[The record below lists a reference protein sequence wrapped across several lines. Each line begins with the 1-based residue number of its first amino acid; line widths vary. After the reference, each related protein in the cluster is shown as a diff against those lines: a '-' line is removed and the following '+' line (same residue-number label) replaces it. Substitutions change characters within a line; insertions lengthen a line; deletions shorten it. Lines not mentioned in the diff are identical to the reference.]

1 MSQITP
7 TTDTVGIRPHQVFEK
22 LDDGLAARLLPVG
35 VLELI
40 KTIDSGRIRGS
51 ERAETLGKLLSI
63 ELAVDD
69 MERREILLS
78 ALPSDKIEELE
89 NRIGIGINELKG
101 QRVIDSTIRRAFLG
115 FLGFATTSDRTEGV
129 SSRETIQPNR
139 GLFPHQKRTASEVER
154 YLYNEDGRAMLH
166 LPTGVGKT
174 RTAISIVASHLRSRE
189 MGLVVW
195 LAATRE
201 LLEQAS
207 NEFKSTWESVGDRKV
222 DNLRYWST
230 HDPPIDDVTDGIVF
244 AGLAKLRHLGQERRR
259 MWSLG
264 DRTTFVVFD
273 EAHQAVANTY
283 KDIVETIVARNPRT
297 PLLGL
302 SATPG
307 RTWGDPEKDA
317 EVAELFFE
325 NKVTIGISGEN
336 PIKRLTNEGYLA
348 SVEFN
353 LLNVKPGL
361 RLSDRD
367 LVEITN
373 ALDIPREIA
382 ERLGADTN
390 RNLRITQ
397 RLIELAESHS
407 RTLVFATS
415 VDNAI
420 LLTSLCKGLGLEADV
435 VTGKTP
441 SVERDLIIRRFKR
454 RGGPNRILVN
464 FGVLTTGFDVPAASA
479 AMIARPTKSLVLYS
493 QMVGRVIRGP
503 KAGGTDHCE
512 IVTVVDTTIPGFGD
526 VAEAFLNWEDVW
538 SSP

>member
-1 MSQITP
+1 M
-7 TTDTVGIRPHQVFEK
+7 
-22 LDDGLAARLLPVG
+22 DDSLAARLLPSG
-35 VLELI
+35 AFELI
-40 KTIDSGRIRGS
+40 QAIDSERFRGCN
-51 ERAETLGKLLSI
+51 RTETLGRLLSI

-69 MERREILLS
+69 KVRREILLN
-78 ALPSDKIEELE
+78 ALPSNKLSELE
-89 NRIGIGINELKG
+89 NRIGIEIDEIKELED
-101 QRVIDSTIRRAFLG
+101 IDSNTRRAIIG
-115 FLGFATTSDRTEGV
+115 FLGYATSPARVEDV
-129 SSRETIQPNR
+129 SSIDTIQPVR
-139 GLFPHQKRTASEVER
+139 GLFPHQKRAASEVER
-154 YLYNEDGRAMLH
+154 YLYYEDGRTMLH

-174 RTAISIVASHLRSRE
+174 RTAVSIVASHLRSRE
-189 MGLVVW
+189 NGVVVW

-201 LLEQAS
+201 LLEQACS
-207 NEFKSTWESVGDRKV
+207 EFKTTWETIGDRKV
-222 DNLRYWST
+222 DCLRYWSNY
-230 HDPPIDDVTDGIVF
+230 DPPIDDVKDGIVF
-244 AGLAKLRHLGQERRR
+244 AGLAKLRNLGQERRR

-283 KDIVETIVARNPRT
+283 KDIVETIVNRNPRT

-307 RTWGDPEKDA
+307 RTWGDPDKDA
-317 EVAELFFE
+317 GVAELFFK
-325 NKVTIGISGEN
+325 NKVTIGFSGEN
-336 PIKRLTNEGYLA
+336 PIERLTNEGYLA
-348 SVEFN
+348 SVNFN

-361 RLSDRD
+361 RLSESD
-367 LVEITN
+367 LAEIKS
-373 ALDIPREIA
+373 ALDIPHEIA
-382 ERLGADTN
+382 ERLGTDEN
-390 RNLRITQ
+390 RNLRITK

-420 LLTSLCKGLGLEADV
+420 LLASLCKGLGVEADV

-441 SVERDLIIRRFKR
+441 NVERDNIISKFKR

-464 FGVLTTGFDVPAASA
+464 FGVLTTGFDAPAASA
-479 AMIARPTKSLVLYS
+479 ALIARPTKSLVLYS

-503 KAGGTDHCE
+503 KAGGTEHCE
-512 IVTVVDTTIPGFGD
+512 IVTVIDTTIPGFGD

>member
-1 MSQITP
+1 MSLK
-7 TTDTVGIRPHQVFEK
+7 E
-22 LDDGLAARLLPVG
+22 
-35 VLELI
+35 
-40 KTIDSGRIRGS
+40 ID
-51 ERAETLGKLLSI
+51 
-63 ELAVDD
+63 
-69 MERREILLS
+69 
-78 ALPSDKIEELE
+78 P
-89 NRIGIGINELKG
+89 
-101 QRVIDSTIRRAFLG
+101 TIRRSIIG
-115 FLGFATTSDRTEGV
+115 FLGYATSPARVEDV
-129 SSRETIQPNR
+129 SSDNSIQPIR
-139 GLFPHQKRTASEVER
+139 GLFPHQKRAASEVER
-154 YLYNEDGRAMLH
+154 YLYNEDGRTMLH

-174 RTAISIVASHLRSRE
+174 RTAVSVVASHLRTQG
-189 MGLVVW
+189 MGVVVW

-201 LLEQAS
+201 LLEQACS
-207 NEFKSTWESVGDRKV
+207 EFMATWKSVGDRNV
-222 DNLRYWST
+222 DCLRYWSNF
-230 HDPPIDDVTDGIVF
+230 DPPIDDIKDGIVF
-244 AGLAKLRHLGQERRR
+244 AGLAKLRNLGQERRR
-259 MWSLG
+259 IWSLG

-283 KDIVETIVARNPRT
+283 KDIVETIVNRNPRT

-307 RTWGDPEKDA
+307 RTWGDPDKDA
-317 EVAELFFE
+317 GVAELFFK
-325 NKVTIGISGEN
+325 NKVTIGFSGEN
-336 PIKRLTNEGYLA
+336 PIERLTDEGYLA

-361 RLSDRD
+361 RLSESD
-367 LVEITN
+367 LAEIKT
-373 ALDIPREIA
+373 ALDIPHEIA
-382 ERLGADTN
+382 ERLGRDEN

-397 RLIELAESHS
+397 RLIELAVSHS

-420 LLTSLCKGLGLEADV
+420 LLASLCKGLGLEADV

-441 SVERDLIIRRFKR
+441 NVERDNIISRFKR

-464 FGVLTTGFDVPAASA
+464 YGVLTTGFDAPAASA
-479 AMIARPTKSLVLYS
+479 ALIARPTKSLVLYS

-512 IVTVVDTTIPGFGD
+512 IVTVIDTTIPGFGD